1 MSTFDPHRYTITI
14 KLVTLEEGEHF
25 EAVVAE
31 LPDLVEYGE
40 TYDRAYSLA
49 VESIASLR
57 EAAQEQ
63 GREFPAPMPS
73 RAMVEFSGRVTL
85 RMSTSLH
92 ACASRFA
99 DREGVS
105 LNSWIVEA
113 IAARVGGGVGAS
125 ASASMNVYSAEK
137 IHAFLPSHWGGV
149 IVQSG
154 AWMTLNR
161 DTQANTQ
168 FIEFKES
175 LGQLASSNQPVAVG
189 KLLPLQ

>member
-25 EAVVAE
+25 EAVVSE

-73 RAMVEFSGRVTL
+73 RAIVEFSGRVTL
-85 RMSTSLH
+85 RMTTSLH
-92 ACASRFA
+92 ACATRFA
-99 DREGVS
+99 DQDGVS

-113 IAARVGGGVGAS
+113 IAARVGGGIAAS
-125 ASASMNVYSAEK
+125 ASKNLYSAENAHVFVIYSGSTLVQWAASMNSDRNMEASA
-137 IHAFLPSHWGGV
+137 
-149 IVQSG
+149 
-154 AWMTLNR
+154 
-161 DTQANTQ
+161 Q
-168 FIEFKES
+168 FIEINKS
-175 LGQLASSNQPVAVG
+175 LWQLASSNQSVVVG
-189 KLLPLQ
+189 KLASLQ